1 MFGRAALAATFLLL
15 TTTASF
21 AEGRFDVAAP
31 QPEPDKVLVSMD
43 TAAPVPAGRQTLNS
57 SEISAIQY
65 REPADTAFAS
75 SHFQPIDR

>member
-1 MFGRAALAATFLLL
+1 
-15 TTTASF
+15 
-21 AEGRFDVAAP
+21 
-31 QPEPDKVLVSMD
+31 MD

-75 SHFQPIDR
+75 SHFQTIDR